1 MEIIKQ
7 ITVCFRPYE
16 RFGYFGWPSIAK
28 QADGTLVVA
37 ASGLRFGHICPWG
50 RSVVFKSRD
59 NGETWT
65 EPLVVNNTPLDDRD
79 TGIVSLGGKRLAIT
93 WFTSNTLNYWK
104 KYKNPET
111 GKWDEN
117 LTDGGAVLDSWTDDL
132 IEGNLGS
139 FIRVS
144 PDGEYWGPVRRAPV
158 NTPHGFI
165 VLKDGSWLYFGK
177 EWLCTINGLY
187 SMNAH
192 ANNIM
197 AVRSTDEGRT
207 WQPLGTVPYPEGIN
221 GDLCHEPHV
230 VELDNG
236 ELLGAVRVH
245 NPFRTMLTRSS
256 DGGKTWSVLEESGM
270 NGAPPHLLKH
280 SSGAIVCVFGYRSEP
295 YGERAKVSYDNGHT
309 WSDNIVLRDDGPS
322 GDLGY
327 PASIELADGSIMTIY
342 YQLTEAEAKCSL
354 MGTIWRL

>member
-7 ITVCFRPYE
+7 ITVCFKPYE
-16 RFGYFGWPSIAK
+16 RFGYFGWPSITK

-93 WFTSNTLNYWK
+93 WFTSNTLNYWN

-111 GKWDEN
+111 GKWDDN
-117 LTDGGAVLDSWTDDL
+117 LADGGAALDSWNKEM
-132 IEGNLGS
+132 IEQNLGS

-144 PDGEYWGPVRRAPV
+144 PDGEYWGPTLRAPV
-158 NTPHGFI
+158 NAPHGFI
-165 VLKDGSWLYFGK
+165 VLKDGSWLYLGK
-177 EWLCTINGLY
+177 QWPTMQKGLQTAI
-187 SMNAH
+187 SEEVPISA
-192 ANNIM
+192 A
-197 AVRSTDEGRT
+197 RSTDEGKT
-207 WQPLGTVPYPEGIN
+207 WTMLGDVPNTIDVANDTCES
-221 GDLCHEPHV
+221 HV

-236 ELLGAVRVH
+236 ELLGSVRIH
-245 NPFRTMLTRSS
+245 NPLRTLFTRST
-256 DGGKTWSVLEESGM
+256 DGGRTWSTPEDPGFP
-270 NGAPPHLLKH
+270 GAPAHLLKH
-280 SSGAIVCVFGYRSEP
+280 SSGAIVCVVGYRFEP
-295 YGERAKVSYDNGHT
+295 FGERARVSYDGGHA
-309 WSDNIVLRDDGPS
+309 WSDDIILRDDAPN

-327 PASIELADGSIMTIY
+327 PASVELDDGSILTIY
-342 YQLTEAEAKCSL
+342 YHRLKIDQKCGI
-354 MGTIWRL
+354 MGTIWRV